1 MEPTITIII
10 ILVITI
16 TIGIERIFKHCK
28 KSKCCGNSEI
38 EFDQSTS
45 APDFGQIPILKK

>member
-1 MEPTITIII
+1 MEPTIIL

-38 EFDQSTS
+38 EFDTNAS
-45 APDFGQIPILKK
+45 APDFSQIPINNKK